1 VELNARGG
9 EGEFTY
15 FRGFKSRFLYFCRQ
29 LQRFC
34 SQLALNT
41 YLKLLFLFLASL
53 LSPSSHMRMDD
64 EGLGAKNDHSNF
76 RSYLRRKDGIFKRII
91 LEWTYNQQ

>member
-1 VELNARGG
+1 MSSVA
-9 EGEFTY
+9 
-15 FRGFKSRFLYFCRQ
+15 KV
-29 LQRFC
+29 C

-41 YLKLLFLFLASL
+41 CLKLLFCFKKVL

-76 RSYLRRKDGIFKRII
+76 RSYLRRKDGIYKRII
-91 LEWTYNQQ
+91 LEWKYNQQ